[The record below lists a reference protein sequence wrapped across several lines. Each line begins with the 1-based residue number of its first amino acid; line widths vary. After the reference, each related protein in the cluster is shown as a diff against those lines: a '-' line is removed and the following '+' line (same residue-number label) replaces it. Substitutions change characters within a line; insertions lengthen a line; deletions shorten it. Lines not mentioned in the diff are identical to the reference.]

1 MFDQPL
7 PLDIF
12 FSLSVEKYYRNR
24 ENCIGR
30 SGDFITAPEASQ
42 MFCHAVGVWVY
53 NQIYNYKGKISLVE
67 LGGGYGTLM
76 NDTLNLLRREI
87 IPSEVYFIEASPKMI
102 ERQKKAVASHTRTK
116 FHWFDSIDK
125 IPSDIKHIVIANE
138 FFDALPVKQFIN
150 CNGNFRELYISQD
163 MALIQSQDVI
173 SNQEMYKIMQ
183 YSNSKVEDFNHDDIF
198 ELSTT
203 SLTAIDKICK
213 IAHAALIIDY
223 GYYNSNK
230 KNTIKA
236 IDNHTILDSFLITPG
251 SADISAEVDF
261 GSMDNFI
268 KKHYSTYNTH
278 YTTQKDF
285 LYRNHLEEIVNKA
298 IKHGRN
304 QSEVDLI
311 NSELYQISIDMG
323 ERFKVLSFNSA

>member
-7 PLDIF
+7 PLDVF
-12 FSLSVEKYYRNR
+12 FALSVETYYRNR
-24 ENCIGR
+24 ENCIGK

-53 NQIYNYKGKISLVE
+53 NQVYNYKGKISLIE

-76 NDTLNLLRREI
+76 NEILNLLRREI
-87 IPSEVYFIEASPKMI
+87 IASDVYFIETSPKMI
-102 ERQKKAVASHTRTK
+102 EKQKKAVASHTQTK

-125 IPSDIKHIVIANE
+125 IPTDIKHIVIANE

-150 CNGNFRELYISQD
+150 CNGNFRELYISQN
-163 MALIQSQDVI
+163 MELIQSQDVI

-183 YSNSKVEDFNHDDIF
+183 YSNLEDFNHEDIF

-203 SLTAIDKICK
+203 SLTILDKICK
-213 IAHAALIIDY
+213 IANSALIIDY

-236 IDNHTILDSFLITPG
+236 INNHTILDSFLIIPG
-251 SADISAEVDF
+251 SGDISAEVDF

-278 YTTQKDF
+278 YTTQKEF
-285 LYRNHLEEIVNKA
+285 LYQNHLEEIIKKA
-298 IKHGRN
+298 IKHAGN
-304 QSEVDLI
+304 QSEVELI
-311 NSELYQISIDMG
+311 NSELYKISIEMG
-323 ERFKVLSFNSA
+323 EKFKVLSFNSA